1 MADIDKTTVQL
12 EICALD
18 RATPKLEATEVTVP
32 GVMGLF
38 VVLPGHAP
46 LLANLEIGPLKAT
59 LADGTLVAFA
69 INGGFARVLDN
80 TVLIL
85 TQTVERH
92 TDIDIDR
99 AAAAKERAEQRLK
112 KPSENLDVARAEGS
126 LRRALTRLETAGH
139 TER

>member
-1 MADIDKTTVQL
+1 MADLDKTTLKL
-12 EICALD
+12 EICALS
-18 RATPKLEATEVTVP
+18 RATPKLDATEVTVP

-59 LADGTLVAFA
+59 LADGTLATFA

-85 TQTVERH
+85 TQTVERDA
-92 TDIDIDR
+92 DIDLER

-112 KPSENLDVARAEGS
+112 NPLGNLDVARAEGS
-126 LRRALTRLETAGH
+126 LLRALTRLETAGH
-139 TER
+139 TEK